1 MTADKSIPEKQISD
15 FVERLKQA
23 AGDNLESVVLY
34 GSAVTG
40 DYDPDYSNVNLVVI
54 LKETSLAKL
63 MAIAQVVGS
72 WVDQKRH
79 APLLI
84 TRDELERS
92 ADVFAIELMD
102 IKQRHRVL
110 LGADPIAQLNIPMHL
125 HRAQLEYEL
134 REKLILLRQRLVLV
148 AHDEKRSWELLLRS
162 LPTFTTLFRHALI
175 AQGSSAPSTKR
186 ESVKT
191 LAGSLGFDAS
201 PFEHLLDIREHRAE
215 QKKFRVQELAARYL
229 AAVEQVTGA
238 VDRMLDS
245 PKAKGS

>member
-1 MTADKSIPEKQISD
+1 MTADKSVPEKQISD

-23 AGDNLESVVLY
+23 AGDNLESVLLY

-63 MAIAQVVGS
+63 MAIAPVVGS

-79 APLLI
+79 APLII

-102 IKQRHRVL
+102 IKQRHRVMF
-110 LGADPIAQLNIPMHL
+110 GADPIAQLNIPMHM

-191 LAGSLGFDAS
+191 LAVSLGFDAS
-201 PFEHLLDIREHRAE
+201 PFEHLLDIREHRAD

-245 PKAKGS
+245 PKAPGS